1 MKNCKHVLLIDDDE
15 VINMINTRI
24 IELSKQFGRVTA
36 LSSASDALNYL
47 GTASKD
53 SDAYPDF
60 IFLDINMPEKDGW
73 EFLSEFASMP
83 NPAGHS
89 CPPCRIFILSSSI
102 DLFDIKKARSMSFVS
117 DYIVKPLDL
126 EKVNQL
132 ISRNYEPFSINQH
145 AIDEIGL

>member
-24 IELSKQFGRVTA
+24 IELSKQFTKVTA
-36 LSSASDALNYL
+36 LSSASEALEYL
-47 GTASKD
+47 GTASRDSKD
-53 SDAYPDF
+53 YPDL
-60 IFLDINMPEKDGW
+60 IFLDINMPDKDGW
-73 EFLSEFASMP
+73 EFLSEFSALA
-83 NPAGHS
+83 NPAKS
-89 CPPCRIFILSSSI
+89 ACPPCRIFILSSSI

-132 ISRNYEPFSINQH
+132 VSRNYEPFSINQN